1 MSITSIQ
8 AIFPFN
14 TSKTLFSRRY
24 QSIVGATLA
33 WSLLVAGCT
42 TTRAP
47 SSVATA
53 EKVETIAF
61 TSMADRIDIVDQAT
75 STLIRANFAITL
87 ANDRIGLV
95 QSDYIPLSSVQASL
109 ADTLAP
115 VADFKNLLM
124 RVAVNAE
131 RGEETKFVQV
141 KGTFQRIAGVPKQT
155 DELIGLYWLEQLA
168 SNMAEGVDAP
178 FAHQV
183 SDSTYQQLL
192 GQVAN
197 PVEET
202 KSPGVGGAIK
212 VVGVL
217 VAVLFVVQ
225 LASGAFG
232 PTSSPAPSQ

>member
-1 MSITSIQ
+1 
-8 AIFPFN
+8 
-14 TSKTLFSRRY
+14 
-24 QSIVGATLA
+24 
-33 WSLLVAGCT
+33 
-42 TTRAP
+42 
-47 SSVATA
+47 
-53 EKVETIAF
+53 
-61 TSMADRIDIVDQAT
+61 MADRIDIVDQAT

-141 KGTFQRIAGVPKQT
+141 KGTFQRVAGTPKQT
-155 DELIGLYWLEQLA
+155 DELIGLYWLEQVA
-168 SNMAEGVDAP
+168 AKMAAGVDAP

-183 SDSTYQQLL
+183 SDSTYTQLL

-212 VVGVL
+212 VVGIL
-217 VAVLFVVQ
+217 MAVLFVVQ

-232 PTSSPAPSQ
+232 PTASPTPSQ